1 MHVIGVDVSK
11 KKLHCAYLKDPA
23 GEKLRIKAAAN
34 SRDGVE
40 ALLSWARRHTQAEPE
55 AMHFVMEATG
65 VYHEAAAE
73 ALVAAGATVSVVN
86 PKHVRRFA
94 ESRGIE
100 SKTDAHDRRV
110 LALFGHERRP
120 EAWQP
125 PPAHAKQLRALLDR
139 LDALDADIQRES
151 NRREKAEIQGNDDV
165 LRSHHTV
172 IDALERER
180 ARLRREIDE
189 HIDRHP
195 DLRDKRRL
203 LASIPGIGKQLSRHL
218 AALFAMGR
226 FHSAT
231 QAAAYLGLT
240 PKQHQSGT
248 SVRGQPR
255 LSKTGPARLRAK
267 LYLPAVSATRWNH
280 HVRTFAQRLERAGK
294 DPMAIIGAAMRKLV
308 HLAFGVIKNQRP
320 YDPAMA

>member
-1 MHVIGVDVSK
+1 MHIIGVDVSK
-11 KKLHCAYLKDPA
+11 KKLHCAYLKEPA
-23 GEKLRIKAAAN
+23 SEKLKIKAAAN
-34 SRDGVE
+34 SREGVE
-40 ALLSWARRHTQAEPE
+40 ALLSWTRRHTQAEPE

-65 VYHEAAAE
+65 VYHEAVAE

-86 PKHVRRFA
+86 PKHVRHFA
-94 ESRGIE
+94 ESRGIV

-139 LDALDADIQRES
+139 LDVLDADIRRES
-151 NRREKAEIQGNDDV
+151 NRREKAEFQGNDDV
-165 LRSHHTV
+165 LRSHQTV
-172 IDALERER
+172 IGALERER
-180 ARLRREIDE
+180 DRLHQEIDQ

-203 LASIPGIGKQLSRHL
+203 LASIPGIGEQLSRHL
-218 AALFAMGR
+218 AALFASER
-226 FHSAT
+226 FRSAS

-240 PKQHQSGT
+240 PKQHESGT
-248 SVRGQPR
+248 SVRSRPR

-267 LYLPAVSATRWNH
+267 LYLPAASARRWNH
-280 HVRTFAQRLERAGK
+280 HIEVLAQRLERAGK
-294 DPMAIIGAAMRKLV
+294 TPMAIIGAIMRKLI
-308 HLAFGVIKNQRP
+308 HIAFGVIKHQQP

>member
-1 MHVIGVDVSK
+1 MHIIGVDVSK

-23 GEKLRIKAAAN
+23 GETLKIKAAAN
-34 SRDGVE
+34 TREGVE
-40 ALLSWARRHTQAEPE
+40 ALLSWAKRHTQAEPE

-73 ALVAAGATVSVVN
+73 ALVAAGATVSVAN
-86 PKHVRRFA
+86 PKHVRHFA
-94 ESRGIE
+94 QSHGIE

-110 LALFGHERRP
+110 LALFGYQRRP

-139 LDALDADIQRES
+139 LDALDDDIQREC

-165 LRSHHTV
+165 LRSHQTV
-172 IDALERER
+172 ISTLERER
-180 ARLRREIDE
+180 ERLRQEIDE

-203 LASIPGIGKQLSRHL
+203 LASIPGIGEQLSRHL
-218 AALFAMGR
+218 AALFATGR
-226 FHSAT
+226 FKSAA

-240 PKQHQSGT
+240 PKQCESGT
-248 SVRGQPR
+248 SVRGRPR

-267 LYLPAVSATRWNH
+267 LYLPAVSARRWNH
-280 HVRTFAQRLERAGK
+280 HIDALAQRLKRAGK
-294 DPMAIIGAAMRKLV
+294 SPMAIIGAAMRKLI
-308 HLAFGVIKNQRP
+308 HIAFGVIKNQRP
-320 YDPAMA
+320 YDPALP